1 MRNHLTWGFF
11 YHLSLPD
18 DINEIRA
25 VLIFQINKKIHT
37 CTYILL
43 IYCYIKMLNDF
54 VVYFIRK
61 HIYIIFYKCFL
72 SKSDG
77 SLKMSLCSRL
87 GISWMTEQKR
97 KRPQN
102 WTYLYMTQK
111 ETKKPR
117 NTGESW
123 SVLFTLFVIEI
134 CTYKFIALNI
144 YSCRGSNNDEF
155 PKVVNLYS

>member
-1 MRNHLTWGFF
+1 MYTTDL
-11 YHLSLPD
+11 
-18 DINEIRA
+18 
-25 VLIFQINKKIHT
+25 
-37 CTYILL
+37 LL
-43 IYCYIKMLNDF
+43 ILVYIKILNDF

-87 GISWMTEQKR
+87 GISWMTERKR

-102 WTYLYMTQK
+102 WTYLCMTQK
-111 ETKKPR
+111 ETRKPR

-134 CTYKFIALNI
+134 CTYKLIALNI
-144 YSCRGSNNDEF
+144 DPCRGSNNDEF

>member
-1 MRNHLTWGFF
+1 M
-11 YHLSLPD
+11 
-18 DINEIRA
+18 
-25 VLIFQINKKIHT
+25 
-37 CTYILL
+37 
-43 IYCYIKMLNDF
+43 F
-54 VVYFIRK
+54 V
-61 HIYIIFYKCFL
+61 KCHL
-72 SKSDG
+72 SKSDS

-97 KRPQN
+97 KQPQN
-102 WTYLYMTQK
+102 WTYLCMTQK

-134 CTYKFIALNI
+134 CTYKLIALNI
-144 YSCRGSNNDEF
+144 DPCRGSNNDEF